1 MHTLLLL
8 FSSTFTGSTL
18 AGELFDSTA
27 DDDVEGP
34 RPREVEG
41 CGEEDGGG
49 GCSVVAAE
57 AEAASSKSMEEK
69 LMEAAG

>member
-1 MHTLLLL
+1 MLLL
-8 FSSTFTGSTL
+8 FSSTFTGSAL
-18 AGELFDSTA
+18 AGEELFDSGA
-27 DDDVEGP
+27 GA

-57 AEAASSKSMEEK
+57 ADASSKSMEEK